1 MGLKG
6 AIMIRK
12 ILLLSL
18 VPLFFSMNAL
28 AAGGTNETS
37 RVIDTPTTGMIDYG
51 GYNLDFRLFSQGG
64 LLTRLDFG
72 VFKMVNLGFGW
83 ELSKVI
89 GTENITVG
97 PPALYLKLRPFE
109 GGAVLPAFAIGYDGQ
124 GNFFDKTANEFTQ
137 KEKGVFIVFG
147 REIFAP
153 GMDFSVG
160 ANMNDFKK
168 NNVFGFTSLAYNVE
182 DKVAFLAEWDRV
194 NYIPDSF
201 VNLGLRIFVTDT
213 LSIDVAGRDIGAYAK
228 APNANGVLVPTRQPE
243 RIVKI
248 SYTGRF

>member
-1 MGLKG
+1 M
-6 AIMIRK
+6 RK
-12 ILLLSL
+12 LFLLSL
-18 VPLFFSMNAL
+18 GALFFSMNASA
-28 AAGGTNETS
+28 AAGSNGGTNTNETS

-51 GYNLDFRLFSQGG
+51 GYSLDFRLFSQGG

-72 VFKMVNLGFGW
+72 VFKIVNLGFGW

-97 PPALYLKLRPFE
+97 PPALFIKLRPFE

-124 GNFFDKTANEFTQ
+124 GNFFDKTANEFIQ
-137 KEKGVFIVFG
+137 KEKGIFVVFG
-147 REIFAP
+147 REVFTP
-153 GMDFSVG
+153 GMDFNVG

-168 NNVFGFTSLAYNVE
+168 NTVFGFTNLTYNVE
-182 DKVAFLAEWDRV
+182 DKAAFLAEWDKI

-201 VNLGLRIFVTDT
+201 VNLGVRMFVTDS
-213 LSIDVAGRDIGAYAK
+213 LSIDVAGRDIGASSQTVDPVTQIVTARK
-228 APNANGVLVPTRQPE
+228 PE